1 MPAEEEEEPEEIAR
15 EVAMDVGENE
25 NLESEDDESKDGK
38 LHFPE
43 WQKDK
48 QTTAFGEDMAGVE
61 AEDTDH
67 EDNGL
72 IFEEDEENANIENVE
87 EEEIGGARTNNEEK
101 DGRRA
106 KSGKPSIFA
115 RNGQALSSG
124 GGKSEASSSK
134 RSASELELQESPPKR
149 SR

>member
-1 MPAEEEEEPEEIAR
+1 
-15 EVAMDVGENE
+15 MDVGENE

-43 WQKDK
+43 WQKGK
-48 QTTAFGEDMAGVE
+48 QTTAFGDMAGVE
-61 AEDTDH
+61 AEDTNQ
-67 EDNGL
+67 EDNGV
-72 IFEEDEENANIENVE
+72 IVEEDEENANIENVE

-101 DGRRA
+101 DGGRA